1 MKRFAVIPKKNEKSM
16 IAKAKIEKRLINE
29 GMILDEKNPELVI
42 TVGGDGTLL
51 FAVQNYLDLLDKI
64 KFVSIHT
71 GTLGFYTDYTEDQI
85 DECLDNILKGEVYEI
100 FESNLLQIDIVGD
113 TLETAYA
120 MNEVR
125 IESVLTTQ
133 NIDIYIDNEFF
144 ERVRGN
150 GMCLSTQA
158 GSTAYNR
165 ALQGAVVDNGLSVLQ
180 LCEIAGIQDK
190 THTSLRVPYIMKNTR
205 KVSFL
210 SDHFRNTFLCYDHL
224 NRPITSDVKSIQ
236 CKLCEKSV
244 KFVRF
249 KRYSY
254 LDRLRM
260 LY

>member
-1 MKRFAVIPKKNEKSM
+1 MKRFAVVAKQNEKS
-16 IAKAKIEKRLINE
+16 ANAKIRIENRLVNE
-29 GMILDEKNPELVI
+29 GMILDDANPELVI

-51 FAVQNYLDLLDKI
+51 YAVQNYIDVLDKI

-85 DECLDNILKGEVYEI
+85 DECLDNILKGDIYEI
-100 FESNLLQIDIVGD
+100 YESRLLEIDVIGNKKEKV
-113 TLETAYA
+113 YA
-120 MNEVR
+120 LNEVR

-133 NIDIYIDNEFF
+133 TIDIYIDNEFF
-144 ERVRGN
+144 EKVRAN

-190 THTSLRVPYIMKNTR
+190 THTSLRVPYIMKDTR
-205 KVSFL
+205 KVSFY
-210 SDHFRNTFLCYDHL
+210 SDHFKNTFLCYDHL
-224 NRPITSDVKSIQ
+224 NRVITDDVKSIE
-236 CKLCEKSV
+236 CKMCDKSV

-254 LDRLRM
+254 LDRLRL

>member
-16 IAKAKIEKRLINE
+16 IAKAKIEKRLISE

-125 IESVLTTQ
+125 IE
-133 NIDIYIDNEFF
+133 NAGDH
-144 ERVRGN
+144 GN
-150 GMCLSTQA
+150 NYHEQFIS
-158 GSTAYNR
+158 
-165 ALQGAVVDNGLSVLQ
+165 
-180 LCEIAGIQDK
+180 IA
-190 THTSLRVPYIMKNTR
+190 HS
-205 KVSFL
+205 
-210 SDHFRNTFLCYDHL
+210 
-224 NRPITSDVKSIQ
+224 
-236 CKLCEKSV
+236 
-244 KFVRF
+244 
-249 KRYSY
+249 
-254 LDRLRM
+254 
-260 LY
+260 

>member
-1 MKRFAVIPKKNEKSM
+1 MKRFAVVPKKNEKSM
-16 IAKAKIEKRLINE
+16 IAKSKIESRLIKE
-29 GMILDEKNPELVI
+29 GMILDEENPELVI

-51 FAVQNYLDLLDKI
+51 FAVQNYIDQLDKI
-64 KFVSIHT
+64 HFVAIHT
-71 GTLGFYTDYTEDQI
+71 GTLGFYTDYTEEEI

-100 FESNLLQIDIVGD
+100 FESHLLQIDIVGD
-113 TLETAYA
+113 TQERAYA
-120 MNEVR
+120 LNEVR

-190 THTSLRVPYIMKNTR
+190 THTSLRVPYIMKDTR

-210 SDHFRNTFLCYDHL
+210 SDRFYNTYLCYDHL
-224 NRPITSDVKSIQ
+224 NRPITPDVKSIQ
-236 CKLCEKSV
+236 CQLCDKSV
-244 KFVRF
+244 KFIRY